1 LPSNGR
7 VSSGESKFLTSM
19 LAISVLLRLG
29 AATITGANRSA
40 LCSVLNGGKEVR
52 MTLRTWLPRLL
63 LLGMLALVVL
73 GTVACGGGSNY

>member
-1 LPSNGR
+1 
-7 VSSGESKFLTSM
+7 
-19 LAISVLLRLG
+19 
-29 AATITGANRSA
+29 
-40 LCSVLNGGKEVR
+40 